1 MAPQHVTADTNIGSV
16 REGQTDF
23 AELGAAQWKLIQAF
37 ERNYIGKR
45 VYSTD
50 CIYDDDNWFR
60 FDGSTTSR
68 TGIRWVKWL
77 DSPALATLLKA
88 MFFDWIYDRSPELS
102 TAVIMLAYL
111 KRTVLPVIENKK
123 LLAGKP
129 GEVLLGL
136 SHLSE
141 DDLVLMLD
149 ANLISAPNE
158 NQFNQ
163 ECSGLNTFF
172 SYARSYAEQMPA
184 FEIRAQLPWEKSGE
198 TIRAWAKRRAKDLKH
213 VFTKYDGYEAM
224 GVQTVQPLVERSL
237 ALIDDH
243 YDHFSEI
250 GPILADYSTKQYRS
264 DDYVR
269 SLEPRFVFGL
279 LEKYGPILGHI
290 VPIPDLRVRKTI
302 ARRKRAIFLWLCALV
317 RLCRAA
323 CVNVIFLTTGLRNS
337 DIRALRVDACRPSG
351 RVDVLFYLHTGIQK
365 TNNFI
370 VLPVP
375 SQADKAIR
383 LLTLMKDTGSEH
395 LIDWGGASKKKKGQY
410 DRVGDGEP
418 DSLDD
423 TYLKSGEPINLL
435 LREYADHFGISFL
448 DTKGEV
454 FTAHSYRT
462 TVAGWLGAAS
472 NLALLM
478 VRRLFGHSNNIMP
491 TVYLRNNPSYIAE
504 RQAQKERTN
513 NETAR
518 QMALAASQGRVAGVK
533 GEQLERGY
541 QVYKSRMESDP
552 RKSHSLTDAEI
563 MSGFANLLERRLKS
577 GSMCGFLTPFGV
589 RCGRNPTDTSQ
600 PACAKRAHADR
611 TRDIPSQVLKHASDI
626 DPQNCVGTSCS
637 EAMLGPWSTAVLE
650 TLEWYRALLLHQ
662 LGAEFHEDHFIES
675 AKQFI
680 RQYEAP
686 LKRVFGLC
694 VEHAND

>member
-1 MAPQHVTADTNIGSV
+1 MEPQHLTVDANIGSV

-23 AELGAAQWKLIQAF
+23 AELGAAQWKLIHAF

-45 VYSTD
+45 VYNTD

-68 TGIRWVKWL
+68 KGIRWLKWL
-77 DSPALATLLKA
+77 DTPALATLLKA

-102 TAVIMLAYL
+102 TAVIMLGYL

-123 LLAGKP
+123 LLASKP

-158 NQFNQ
+158 NQFSQ
-163 ECSGLNTFF
+163 ECSSLNTFF

-213 VFTKYDGYEAM
+213 VFNKHDGYEAM

-264 DDYVR
+264 GDYVR

-290 VPIPDLRVRKTI
+290 VPIPDLSVRKTI
-302 ARRKRAIFLWLCALV
+302 ARRKRAIFLWLSALV

-323 CVNVIFLTTGLRNS
+323 CVNVIFLTTGLRNI
-337 DIRALRVDACRPSG
+337 DIRAVRVGACRPSG
-351 RVDVLFYLHTGIQK
+351 RVDVLFYLHTTIQK

-375 SQADKAIR
+375 SQAEKAIR

-395 LIDWGGASKKKKGQY
+395 LIDWGGESRKKKGEY
-410 DRVGDGEP
+410 DRFGDGEP

-423 TYLKSGEPINLL
+423 TYLKSGESINLL
-435 LREYADHFGISFL
+435 LREYADHFDISFL

-454 FTAHSYRT
+454 FTAHNYRT

-472 NLALLM
+472 NLSLLM

-504 RQAQKERTN
+504 RQAQKDRTN

-563 MSGFANLLERRLKS
+563 MSGFANLLEQRLKS

-650 TLEWYRALLLHQ
+650 TLEWYRALLRHQ